1 MDLPAVSHCAAGE
14 VVASV
19 SVQVN
24 ILPSKKLKGKFLKSA
39 VFEDCFHVPGL
50 DFSSSCNKK

>member
-1 MDLPAVSHCAAGE
+1 MDLPAVSHCAVGE

-24 ILPSKKLKGKFLKSA
+24 ILPSEKLKAKFLKSA
-39 VFEDCFHVPGL
+39 VFEDCFPVPGL
-50 DFSSSCNKK
+50 DSPSLCNKK